1 MITTKI
7 IFDRKHQAKK
17 EGTGTIEIRVTSA
30 RRAIYI
36 STGVRVSEREWK
48 AGRVFNRTDAPAL
61 NERIGIIYE
70 IVDREANRCI
80 KAGRPINTDEIKR
93 RYGTKRMPR
102 AMSHLSLTGLS
113 IRQKS

>member
-17 EGTGTIEIRVTSA
+17 DGTGTIEIRVTIA

-48 AGRVFNRTDAPAL
+48 AGRIVNRPDAPAL
-61 NERIGIIYE
+61 NERLGIIYE

-80 KAGRPINTDEIKR
+80 KDGQPINTAAIK
-93 RYGTKRMPR
+93 KMV
-102 AMSHLSLTGLS
+102 
-113 IRQKS
+113 